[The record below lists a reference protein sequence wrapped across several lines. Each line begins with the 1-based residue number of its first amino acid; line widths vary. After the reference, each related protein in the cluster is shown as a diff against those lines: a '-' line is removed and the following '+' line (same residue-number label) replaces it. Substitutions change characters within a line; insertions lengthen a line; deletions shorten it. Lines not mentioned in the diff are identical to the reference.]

1 MAYISKFKPSTL
13 IHWSLFTDVQQDIF
27 FHKSYEPLSRHH
39 HAALVT
45 ISTDMTLFLIAK
57 VVKCE

>member
-27 FHKSYEPLSRHH
+27 SHKSYESLSRHH

-45 ISTDMTLFLIAK
+45 INTDMTLFLIAK
-57 VVKCE
+57 VVNCE